1 MSSTGEPD
9 AGALG
14 ERFAAELETRPV
26 WLREHCERVAAVAT
40 QLARRHGL
48 DAERC
53 ATAALGHDLFRHVE
67 PARLLSQA
75 TELGIAVNDVERAVP
90 LLLHGPVAAC
100 VAEREWGAGDA
111 ERLEAIRW
119 HTTAHP
125 ALSSLGRIVFLADK
139 IEPAKLAAKPALGE
153 IETLAQD
160 APDAALLAF
169 LNLRLGEQL
178 ARGQFVHP
186 TSVETRNVLLAAG
199 SSDGGG

>member
-1 MSSTGEPD
+1 MSSTSEAD
-9 AGALG
+9 ASQLG

-48 DAERC
+48 DPERC
-53 ATAALGHDLFRHVE
+53 AAASLGHDLFRHVE

-75 TELGIAVNDVERAVP
+75 TELGIAVNDVERVVP

-111 ERLEAIRW
+111 ELLEAIRW

-160 APDAALLAF
+160 APDTALLAF

-178 ARGQFVHP
+178 ARGQLVHP
-186 TSVETRNVLLAAG
+186 TSVETRNVLLEAG
-199 SSDGGG
+199 SSS